1 MHLHIFLS
9 DITGS
14 KVFQFQLFYGF
25 YVYLSYNLY
34 KVYYM
39 VVNKLKT
46 VPHCA
51 LSITLPGSLSL
62 SHSLHPL
69 SLSFFFH
76 SFAAR
81 TIKSF
86 VFISFRMFRIAVVVV
101 VAVVG
106 VGMGPFH
113 FQALTTPQKRQLAT
127 SN

>member
-1 MHLHIFLS
+1 
-9 DITGS
+9 
-14 KVFQFQLFYGF
+14 
-25 YVYLSYNLY
+25 
-34 KVYYM
+34 M
-39 VVNKLKT
+39 VVNNFKT
-46 VPHCA
+46 VHHCA
-51 LSITLPGSLSL
+51 LSISLPSSLSL

-86 VFISFRMFRIAVVVV
+86 VFISFRMFRIAVVV
-101 VAVVG
+101 AVVG

-113 FQALTTPQKRQLAT
+113 FQAITTPQKRQLAT